1 MTIKRPTVH
10 RTPPRREHVYT
21 LPVVRDLPAR
31 PPDPVGW
38 QSLW

>member
-1 MTIKRPTVH
+1 MTIKRHTDH
-10 RTPPRREHVYT
+10 RTPPQREHVYT

>member
-1 MTIKRPTVH
+1 MTIKR
-10 RTPPRREHVYT
+10 RTARRIAPLREHVYT

>member
-1 MTIKRPTVH
+1 MTIKRRADN
-10 RTPPRREHVYT
+10 RTPPLREHVYT

-31 PPDPVGW
+31 PPDPVAW